1 MSTAL
6 FARLQGKYRRVLS
19 ATLHCR
25 LITMRNI
32 VPLISFSF
40 DDFPQSALETG
51 GDILSAYG
59 AKGTYYVSLNLLGR
73 DTPTGRICS
82 SKQVAAVWEQGHE
95 LGCHTFDHVDAWE
108 TEPSS
113 FEESVLAN
121 RRTLKHLV
129 PGVEFVTMSYPISNP
144 RPATKERMGRRFA
157 ACRGGGQ
164 ELNVGRLDLNYVRAF
179 FLEQARDSPEV
190 VWNLIEKNRTERG
203 WLVFA
208 THDISLQPTRFGCT
222 PDFFAEV
229 VRRATASGATIVPVG
244 QALSLVRGCP
254 DLQMEMASREE
265 SNTSS

>member
-1 MSTAL
+1 MQNT
-6 FARLQGKYRRVLS
+6 
-19 ATLHCR
+19 
-25 LITMRNI
+25 

-40 DDFPQSALETG
+40 DDFPQSAFETG
-51 GDILSAYG
+51 GNILSAYG
-59 AKGTYYVSLNLLGR
+59 VKGTYYVSLNLLGR

-82 SKQVAAVWEQGHE
+82 SEEVAAAWERGHE

-113 FEESVLAN
+113 FQESVLAN
-121 RRTLKHLV
+121 RGALEQIV
-129 PGVEFVTMSYPISNP
+129 PGAEFVTMSYPINIP
-144 RPATKERMGRRFA
+144 RPATKGRMAQWFA

-164 ELNVGRLDLNYVRAF
+164 DLNVGRLDLNYVRAF

-190 VWNLIEKNRTERG
+190 VWNLIERNRLARG

-222 PDFFAEV
+222 PDFFTKV
-229 VRRATASGATIVPVG
+229 VRRATASGAMILPVG
-244 QALSLVRGCP
+244 QALSVVRGRP
-254 DLQMEMASREE
+254 DLQMEMASRGG